1 MEDLL
6 IEETTE
12 YDVPE
17 EVIESIQEEVIESI
31 SENEVIEDG
40 EPDNKPNNIIF
51 NSYVSN
57 NNTYNQTFGV
67 SHNEVEEDQEETLSS
82 DIIYKPINQYTV
94 SESLGLYSFFIGLSI
109 LIYLMIRRS
118 IFKWK

>member
-1 MEDLL
+1 MEELL
-6 IEETTE
+6 FNETTE
-12 YDVPE
+12 YDVTE
-17 EVIESIQEEVIESI
+17 EVIESIQEDVIESI

-40 EPDNKPNNIIF
+40 QPDYKPNNIVF

-57 NNTYNQTFGV
+57 NNTYYQIIGL
-67 SHNEVEEDQEETLSS
+67 SDNEVSQDQVETVSN
-82 DIIYKPINQYTV
+82 DIIYKPINQYSV